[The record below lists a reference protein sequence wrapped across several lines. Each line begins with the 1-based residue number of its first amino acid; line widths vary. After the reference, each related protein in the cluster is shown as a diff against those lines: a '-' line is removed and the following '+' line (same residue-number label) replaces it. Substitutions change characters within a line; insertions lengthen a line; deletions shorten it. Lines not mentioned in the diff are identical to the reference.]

1 MAKKPD
7 KPHARF
13 PLYAHASGSWAKK
26 IKGRVHYFGP
36 WSDWKGA
43 EAAYY
48 ASEAY
53 LRAGV
58 EPPSAQT
65 TVANLLDE
73 FVGGKHAQLVTG
85 DITETTYKEYV
96 ATCEVIDKHFGK
108 HRPVSTLTVA
118 DFNALRG
125 ALAKGK
131 CKCSS
136 KLRLDNVRR
145 HLALAD
151 YRGLRAALAE
161 GKTKYKSKVGM
172 VTVADPAKLK
182 AVIGKPWRELKSL
195 RLVLSKAKCDCKAM
209 LGPVSLK
216 RRLTVARMIFADQP
230 RACRKA
236 LKSPPQRL
244 LRAES
249 RKRGPRFYEAA
260 EIRKLVEAADSH
272 LRAMILLGIN
282 CGFGPQDCFT
292 LPASAV
298 DLERGWH
305 TFARPKT
312 EVDRRC
318 PLWPETVDALRQVW
332 GSTFALNGRKWDRFV
347 VSEVFGKLCR
357 ECGVT
362 NHGFYSLRR
371 TFETVATTADVSQ
384 AIIDAI
390 MGHVRNDMASVYR
403 QKVFDEQLRKCTDHV
418 RAWYLGEVVI
428 H

>member
-1 MAKKPD
+1 MAKKPS
-7 KPHARF
+7 KPYPAF
-13 PLYAHASGSWAKK
+13 PLYAHAGGVWAKRIRGK
-26 IKGRVHYFGP
+26 VYYFGP
-36 WSDWKGA
+36 WADWKGA
-43 EAAYY
+43 EAAFR
-48 ASEAY
+48 EQFPFR
-53 LRAGV
+53 RAGL
-58 EPPSAQT
+58 EPPSAQM

-73 FVGGKHAQLVTG
+73 FLGGKQSQLETG
-85 DITETTYKEYV
+85 DITETTFKEYV
-96 ATCEVIDKHFGK
+96 ATCKVIDSYFGK
-108 HRPVSTLTVA
+108 HRPVSTLSVA
-118 DFNALRG
+118 DFNGLRV

-131 CKCSS
+131 CKCHT

-145 HLALAD
+145 HLALDD
-151 YRGLRAALAE
+151 YRGLRAALRD
-161 GKTKYKSKVGM
+161 GKTKYKSKLGM

-182 AVIGKPWRELKSL
+182 ALRGEPWRELKGL
-195 RLVLSKAKCDCKAM
+195 RLILSKAKCQCKST

-230 RACRKA
+230 RAHRKA
-236 LKSPPQRL
+236 LKSPPHRL

-260 EIRKLVEAADSH
+260 DIRKLVKSADPH

-292 LPASAV
+292 LPANAV
-298 DLERGWH
+298 DLEQGWH

-318 PLWPETVDALRQVW
+318 PLWPETISAMREVQ
-332 GSTFALNGRKWDRFV
+332 GGTFALNGRKWDRFV
-347 VSEVFGKLCR
+347 VSEVFGKLCS

-403 QKVFDEQLRKCTDHV
+403 QKVFDEQLRKCTDHL

-428 H
+428 R